1 MRKTSKRRYSES
13 KQELLKKR
21 GMNWSFREERFCSG
35 IAEELRS
42 GEFGKGLSNDEMVEM
57 IALLLMSCK
66 NSIVRVNDKR
76 KKTYYQKPH
85 QFTDKYVMLSEIIH
99 KKEFLEAWIYH
110 YKKYKEKNMRLE
122 HRHTLGRIDSDKGY
136 LLNNIEAQAYGENTA
151 QMMIERRSQ
160 PCIAIVAS
168 RSGEIGIVIES
179 PSVANCIARINEL
192 MGLDL
197 SRGSFK
203 GNLGDGISRFDGNN
217 SISIISRD
225 RLLAEPVVI
234 DMGVTMH
241 NVVDDISVR
250 LSILPEI
257 SECGCQKV
265 RLQVDDLGIVYAD
278 FVEEDTGEKSSQ

>member
-1 MRKTSKRRYSES
+1 MKKASKRRYSER
-13 KQELLKKR
+13 KQELIKKR
-21 GMNWSFREERFCSG
+21 VVNWSFREEKFCSG

-42 GEFGKGLSNDEMVEM
+42 GELGKDLSNDELVEM

-76 KKTYYQKPH
+76 KKTYYQKPR

-99 KKEFLEAWIYH
+99 KKRFLKDWVQQF
-110 YKKYKEKNMRLE
+110 KKYKEHDMNLE
-122 HRHTLGRIDSDKGY
+122 HRPTLGRIDSDKGY

-160 PCIAIVAS
+160 PCVALVAS
-168 RSGEIGIVIES
+168 RSGETGIVIES
-179 PSVANCIARINEL
+179 PSAANCIARINEL
-192 MGLDL
+192 MGLGL
-197 SRGSFK
+197 SRSSFK
-203 GNLGDGISRFDGNN
+203 GNLSEGISRLDGND

-241 NVVDDISVR
+241 NVVDDVSVR
-250 LSILPEI
+250 LAVLPEI
-257 SECGCQKV
+257 SEYGCQKV
-265 RLQVDDLGIVYAD
+265 RLQLDDLGIVYAD
-278 FVEEDTGEKSSQ
+278 FVEEDTATRNQ